1 MNEALAAKPDRP
13 LAALD
18 TDGDGKLGEQEIA
31 ALNASLADYSAKK
44 AAAPKKTGK
53 RAPKAPT
60 VDCTAGTGTAT
71 VTWQRPSE
79 NVDDT
84 PLKNLAGYVIRY
96 GPSRDSQPCRAAVK
110 DAAATKHVVE
120 RLGVGTWYFTVVA
133 VNREG
138 VESPAS
144 DVVSK
149 TIEK

>member
-18 TDGDGKLGEQEIA
+18 TDDDGELGEQEIA
-31 ALNASLADYSAKK
+31 ALNASLAKYSAKK
-44 AAAPKKTGK
+44 AAEPKKTGK
-53 RAPKAPT
+53 HAAKTPAI
-60 VDCTAGTGTAT
+60 DCAAGTGTAT

-79 NVDDT
+79 NLDDT

-96 GPSRDSQPCRAAVK
+96 GSSPQSLPCRAAIK
-110 DAAATKHVVE
+110 DSGATKHVVE
-120 RLGVGTWYFTVVA
+120 RLGVGTWYFSVVA

>member
-1 MNEALAAKPDRP
+1 MNQALVAKPGIP

-18 TDGDGKLGEQEIA
+18 TDGDGRLGEQEIA
-31 ALNASLADYSAKK
+31 ALNASLAEYSAKK
-44 AAAPKKTGK
+44 AAAPEKTGK
-53 RAPKAPT
+53 RAAKAPAI
-60 VDCTAGTGTAT
+60 DCAAGSGTAT

-79 NVDDT
+79 NLDET
-84 PLKNLAGYVIRY
+84 PLRNLAGYVIRY
-96 GPSRDSQPCRAAVK
+96 GMSPQSLPCRAEVK
-110 DAAATKHVVE
+110 DATATKYVVE
-120 RLGVGTWYFTVVA
+120 RLGVGTWYFSVVA